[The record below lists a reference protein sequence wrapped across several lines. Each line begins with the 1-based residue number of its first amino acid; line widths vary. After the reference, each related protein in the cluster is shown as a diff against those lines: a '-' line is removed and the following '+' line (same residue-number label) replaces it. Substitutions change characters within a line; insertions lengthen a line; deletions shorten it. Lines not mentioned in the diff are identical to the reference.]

1 MIEIK
6 NLDVVFGPQPERAL
20 PLLDA
25 KQGREEIRKDTGLV
39 VGVNNA
45 NLTINRGE
53 ICVLMGLSGSGKS
66 SLLRCINGLN
76 DTTRGSINIDH
87 DGGIVDFANAD
98 VNIKREI
105 CMKRISMVFQKFALM
120 PWLTVAQN
128 VAMPLELQGIDK
140 KEIKQR
146 VDVQLDLVGL
156 KKWAKLKPSELS
168 GGMQQRVGLARA
180 LVTESDILLMDE
192 PFSALD
198 PLIRTQLQDELIQLQ
213 EKLQKTIVFVSHDL
227 DEALKLGTNIAIMKD
242 GVIVQQGKPE
252 DILLNP
258 ENDYVRQFVAHTN
271 PIHVLKAK
279 SIMRPISDMEFTDRG
294 YCLSKRHDYW
304 LSKDQQQVYYRGDEF
319 SPQLWQTGQDIVKL
333 SAAPTCVV
341 SDTAMHDV
349 MEIRYHTDHSV
360 FIMKDLDEDLDD
372 ETVHRDE
379 KIQGVIGDKELYHTL
394 LGKMMLND

>member
-6 NLDVVFGPQPERAL
+6 NLDVVFGSKPERAL
-20 PLLDA
+20 VLLDA
-25 KQGREEIRKDTGLV
+25 NQGREEIRSETGLV

-45 NLTINRGE
+45 NLTIKKGE

-76 DTTRGSINIDH
+76 NTTRGSINIDH
-87 DGGIVDFANAD
+87 NGQMIDFANAD
-98 VNIKREI
+98 ADTQREI
-105 CMKRISMVFQKFALM
+105 RMTRISMVFQKFALM

-128 VAMPLELQGIDK
+128 VAMPLELQGLNK
-140 KEIKQR
+140 AEIKTR
-146 VDVQLDLVGL
+146 VAAQLELVGL
-156 KKWAKLKPSELS
+156 SQWAKLKPGELS

-213 EKLQKTIVFVSHDL
+213 EKLQKTIIFVSHDL

-242 GVIVQQGKPE
+242 GIIVQQGKPE
-252 DILLNP
+252 DIVLNP
-258 ENDYVRQFVAHTN
+258 ANEYVRQFVAHTN
-271 PIHVLKAK
+271 PIHVLKAT

-304 LSKDQQQVYYRGDEF
+304 LSRDQQQVYYRGNKF
-319 SPQLWQTGQDIVKL
+319 SPQLWQIGQKIDDL
-333 SAAPTCVV
+333 AAAPTCV
-341 SDTAMHDV
+341 SADTAMHDV

-360 FIMKDLDEDLDD
+360 FIMNGNDEDLNP
-372 ETVHRDE
+372 HE
-379 KIQGVIGDKELYHTL
+379 KIRGVIGDKELYHTL